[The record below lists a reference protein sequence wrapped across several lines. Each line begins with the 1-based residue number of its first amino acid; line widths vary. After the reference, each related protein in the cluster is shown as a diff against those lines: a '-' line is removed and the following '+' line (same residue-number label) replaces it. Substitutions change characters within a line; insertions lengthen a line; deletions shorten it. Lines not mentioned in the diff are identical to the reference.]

1 MSPYEVETIARV
13 AHAANKEHCKVFSDF
28 SHRDWEDCTEAQ
40 RESIRSGVRFLVDN
54 PDAGPD
60 AQPRTRQRRAGADG
74 VSDCRAAS
82 GPAREQ
88 PAAPG
93 AVFVARRDDGAEPAE
108 QVRDIRPRAAAV
120 AGQ

>member
-13 AHAANKEHCKVFSDF
+13 AHAANKEHCKVFNDF

-60 AQPRTRQRRAGADG
+60 AQHNAWLADKEVLGWTYGPEKDIAKKLHPCMKPWKELPDHQRMKD
-74 VSDCRAAS
+74 VLFAS
-82 GPAREQ
+82 
-88 PAAPG
+88 
-93 AVFVARRDDGAEPAE
+93 V
-108 QVRDIRPRAAAV
+108 VR
-120 AGQ
+120 GLLKGLK